1 MGELE
6 EYNPSSWEL
15 TKRLLGYMKPF
26 MGIFIGIVLTAFGR
40 HGIFA
45 LLSPLIVM
53 LIIDYIVIPVPGKTH
68 WFLEFVKVTT
78 GVTDSMGLLII
89 LCSMIIALAII
100 RGVFHVVHITLRA
113 ALSQNILRV
122 MRRDFYYAL
131 INKSFAYLDKVI
143 SGQIIS
149 RITSDMGYID
159 LFYSETV
166 REIFRHG
173 MQFFFTLY
181 ILWQID
187 SQLALFC
194 CIPLPFIFLSTRFYS
209 SRITGYLNK
218 AKNQFGD
225 LNNILVEGIVGHK
238 LIKTHGQESHFLSR
252 FNDENMGYVDTSLQA
267 AKIQSIYRPSS
278 AAMVAIG
285 ISLIIY
291 YGGQKA
297 LTHQITVGELIL
309 FSTYFSQLVG
319 PMRMFARLIMFY
331 QDAITSARRVF
342 EVIDLGADVPE
353 SPNAVTLDE
362 VKGEIAFNDVSFTYE
377 GAEETLQG
385 INFKINPSEN
395 VALMGYVGS
404 GKTTLAELVPRFY
417 DVTEGSVELDGVD
430 VREIKLHSLRR
441 QIGIVLQDVYVFS
454 DTIKNNISFGRPDA
468 TDEEIVEAAKA
479 AQIHEFIETLPDGY
493 DEIVGERGITLS
505 GGQRQ
510 RLTIARTLLTDP
522 KILILDDSTS
532 NVDAETE
539 VLIRVA
545 IDKLLE
551 GRTSLIITQR
561 ASTCEAAD
569 KVVVMDKGRIIAQGT
584 HRELLEKSESYM
596 RLIESQAFNMGGDT

>member
-53 LIIDYIVIPVPGKTH
+53 LIIDYILIPVPGKTH
-68 WFLEFVKVTT
+68 WFLEFVKITT

-131 INKSFAYLDKVI
+131 INKSFAYLDQVI

-173 MQFFFTLY
+173 MQFLFTLY

-187 SQLALFC
+187 SQLALIC
-194 CIPLPFIFLSTRFYS
+194 CLPLPFIFLSTRFYS

-252 FNDENMGYVDTSLQA
+252 FNDENQGYVETSLQA

-297 LTHQITVGELIL
+297 LIHQISVGELIL

-353 SPNAVTLDE
+353 SPDAVTLGE
-362 VKGEIAFNDVSFTYE
+362 VNGEIAFNDVSFTYE

-385 INFKINPSEN
+385 LNFKVNPAET

-539 VLIRVA
+539 VLIRAA

-569 KVVVMDKGRIIAQGT
+569 KVVVMDKGRITAQGT
-584 HRELLEKSESYM
+584 HRVLLETSESYM
-596 RLIESQAFNMGGDT
+596 RLIESQAFNLGGDS

>member
-53 LIIDYIVIPVPGKTH
+53 LIIDYILLPIPGKTH
-68 WFLEFVKVTT
+68 WFLEFVKATT

-131 INKSFAYLDKVI
+131 INKSFAYLDHVI

-173 MQFFFTLY
+173 MQFLFTLY

-187 SQLALFC
+187 SQLALIC
-194 CIPLPFIFLSTRFYS
+194 CLPLPFIFLSTHFYS

-252 FNDENMGYVDTSLQA
+252 FNDENSGYVDTSLQA
-267 AKIQSIYRPSS
+267 AKIQSIYGPSS

-342 EVIDLGADVPE
+342 EVIDIGADVPE

-385 INFKINPSEN
+385 INFKVEPSEK

-454 DTIKNNISFGRPDA
+454 DTIKKNISFGRPDA

-479 AQIHEFIETLPDGY
+479 AQIHEFIETLPAGY

-539 VLIRVA
+539 VLIRAA

-569 KVVVMDKGRIIAQGT
+569 KVVVMDKGRITAQGT

-596 RLIESQAFNMGGDT
+596 RLIESQAFNLGGDT

>member
-1 MGELE
+1 MGELA

-15 TKRLLGYMKPF
+15 TKRLLSYMKPF

-53 LIIDYIVIPVPGKTH
+53 LIIDYILIPVPGKTQ
-68 WFLEFVKVTT
+68 WFLEFVKATT

-131 INKSFAYLDKVI
+131 INKSFSYLDHVI

-173 MQFFFTLY
+173 MQFLFTLY

-187 SQLALFC
+187 SQLALIC
-194 CIPLPFIFLSTRFYS
+194 CLPLPFIFLSTHFYS

-252 FNDENMGYVDTSLQA
+252 FNDENSGYVDTSLQA
-267 AKIQSIYRPSS
+267 AKIQSIYGPSS

-342 EVIDLGADVPE
+342 EVIDIGADVPE

-385 INFKINPSEN
+385 INFKVEPSEK

-454 DTIKNNISFGRPDA
+454 DTIKKNISFGRPDA

-479 AQIHEFIETLPDGY
+479 AQIHEFIETLPAGY

-539 VLIRVA
+539 VLIRAA

-569 KVVVMDKGRIIAQGT
+569 KVVVMDKGRITAQGT

-596 RLIESQAFNMGGDT
+596 RLIESQAFNLGGDT

>member
-1 MGELE
+1 MGERE
-6 EYNPSSWEL
+6 EYNPSSWVL

-53 LIIDYIVIPVPGKTH
+53 LIIDYIVMPVPGKTH

-122 MRRDFYYAL
+122 MRRDFYFAL
-131 INKSFAYLDKVI
+131 INKSFAYLDQVI

-173 MQFFFTLY
+173 MQFLFTLY

-187 SQLALFC
+187 SQLALIC
-194 CIPLPFIFLSTRFYS
+194 CLPLPFIFLSTRFYS

-252 FNDENMGYVDTSLQA
+252 FNDENQGYVETSLQA

-297 LTHQITVGELIL
+297 LIHQISVGELIL

-353 SPNAVTLDE
+353 SPDAVTLGE
-362 VKGEIAFNDVSFTYE
+362 VNGEIAFNDVSFTYE

-385 INFKINPSEN
+385 INFKVNPSET

-539 VLIRVA
+539 VLIRAA

-569 KVVVMDKGRIIAQGT
+569 KVVVMDKGRITAQGT
-584 HRELLEKSESYM
+584 HRVLLETSESYM
-596 RLIESQAFNMGGDT
+596 RLIESQAFNLGGDS

>member
-6 EYNPSSWEL
+6 EYTPSSWEL

-53 LIIDYIVIPVPGKTH
+53 LIIDYILIPVPGKTH
-68 WFLEFVKVTT
+68 WFLEFVKVTS

-131 INKSFAYLDKVI
+131 INKSFAYLDQVI

-187 SQLALFC
+187 SQLALIC
-194 CIPLPFIFLSTRFYS
+194 CLPLPFIFLSTRFYS

-377 GAEETLQG
+377 GAEETLHG
-385 INFKINPSEN
+385 INFKVNPSEN
-395 VALMGYVGS
+395 VALLGYVGS

-479 AQIHEFIETLPDGY
+479 AQIHEFIETLPAGY

-539 VLIRVA
+539 VLIRAA

-569 KVVVMDKGRIIAQGT
+569 KVVVMDKGRITAQGT
-584 HRELLEKSESYM
+584 HRELLETSESYM
-596 RLIESQAFNMGGDT
+596 RLIESQAFNLGGDT